1 MIKKV
6 GSGGRKGIVKVYN
19 DGGQLDSELWSA
31 ELAQGDDEE
40 EIAENQTAKV
50 VGIRSIILLIEKE

>member
-1 MIKKV
+1 M
-6 GSGGRKGIVKVYN
+6 KVYN